1 MELVEHS
8 RLNGDENIDCF
19 DIKKLWICFSNM
31 DYKKLIA
38 SLKAGIAPEIEHEL
52 RLGND
57 LSISRLQRLRT
68 EYSDLPVNEL
78 LDHYELQQRA
88 GRKFSRADEM
98 VFTANG
104 VEQSSSE
111 IMGKYHNRRA
121 GKVSTMADLCC
132 GIGGDLQYLAENRQQ
147 VYAVDLDNDSLLC
160 AEYNCRF
167 HKNIS
172 YLQEKAENFGKKV
185 ELIFCDPDRRPQGR
199 RKYNVE
205 DMSPDLGQVLNLF
218 FEKKLCQGMLIKLS
232 PVINYLN
239 VEKEYFSNWSK
250 YATQWY
256 SWEFISEDGVL
267 KEILLCVGSQAEQIK
282 RKAVILPSQ
291 VELAGSG
298 TEQIETKG
306 WQNYI
311 FEPDKAIIR
320 AGLVQKLGEALG
332 YQLLDEH
339 LALLTG
345 EQEIP
350 EEYGRLFKLIV
361 VMPYNIKK
369 MQKYLRE
376 HEVGELVIKTRG
388 FPDPVEKI
396 HRKFKLKGNKKMIM
410 LIVRLGEGHQV
421 AVLEKV

>member
-1 MELVEHS
+1 
-8 RLNGDENIDCF
+8 
-19 DIKKLWICFSNM
+19 M
-31 DYKKLIA
+31 DYKKLIS
-38 SLKAGIAPEIEHEL
+38 SLKAGIEPDLKREL
-52 RLGND
+52 RLGKG
-57 LSISRLQRLRT
+57 LSISRLQKLRS
-68 EYSDLPVNEL
+68 EYSDLPINEL

-98 VFTANG
+98 VFTASG

-121 GKVSTMADLCC
+121 GKVFSLADLCC
-132 GIGGDLQYLAENRQQ
+132 GIGGDLQYLAENRQK
-147 VYAVDLDNDSLLC
+147 VYAVDLDSDSLIC
-160 AEYNCRF
+160 AEYNC
-167 HKNIS
+167 HIYKNIS
-172 YLQEKAENFGKKV
+172 YLQEKAENFREKV

-199 RKYNVE
+199 RRYNVE
-205 DMSPDLGQVLNLF
+205 DMSPDMGQVLDLF
-218 FEKKLCQGMLIKLS
+218 FENKLCQGMLIKLS
-232 PVINYLN
+232 PVINYLK

-267 KEILLCVGSQAEQIK
+267 KEILLCVGSHAERIK
-282 RKAVILPSQ
+282 RKAVILPSG
-291 VELAGSG
+291 VELSGSG

-306 WQNYI
+306 WQSYI

-320 AGLVQKLGEALG
+320 AGLVQKLGVELG

-345 EQEIP
+345 EQEVS
-350 EEYGRLFKLIV
+350 EEYGRLFRFIE

-376 HEVGELVIKTRG
+376 HEVGELILKTRG

-396 HRKFKLKGNKKMIM
+396 HKKFKLKGNKKMIM

-421 AVLEKV
+421 AVLKRNKI